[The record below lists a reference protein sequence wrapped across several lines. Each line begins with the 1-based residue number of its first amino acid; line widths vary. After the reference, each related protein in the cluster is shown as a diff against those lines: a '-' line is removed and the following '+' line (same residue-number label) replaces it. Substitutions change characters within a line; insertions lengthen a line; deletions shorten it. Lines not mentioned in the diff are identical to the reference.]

1 MRRDLVLKD
10 DEEINIKLP
19 KDLYG
24 KKEKYPK

>member
-1 MRRDLVLKD
+1 LVLKD

-24 KKEKYPK
+24 KKEKYPKW